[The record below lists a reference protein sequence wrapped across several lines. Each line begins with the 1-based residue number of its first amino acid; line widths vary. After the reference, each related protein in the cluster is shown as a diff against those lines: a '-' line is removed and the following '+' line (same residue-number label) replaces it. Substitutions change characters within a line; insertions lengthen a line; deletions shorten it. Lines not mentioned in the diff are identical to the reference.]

1 MATRPKISTSCPIQ
15 PHNAFETFNADYS
28 CDAESLISLPVAE
41 TDNEDAPLVFIC
53 EKCKLLVGDSLSWE
67 GSDDEQNHIHLKRV
81 TNNVLVSK
89 GTRLH
94 QVGKGVPCVIVDL
107 VCRGCQSVL
116 GMMYK
121 STPKSMD
128 HKRFTHCFIV
138 AKIDS
143 YMLGSGSQMCLEEPP
158 GQQPVTLEFRE
169 DVERLLVRM
178 KMMAVS
184 MAHQVDELERPVKN
198 DA

>member
-1 MATRPKISTSCPIQ
+1 MATRPKISAGCPTQ
-15 PHNAFETFNADYS
+15 LNNAFETFSADYS
-28 CDAESLISLPVAE
+28 CDEESLTSLPVAE
-41 TDNEDAPLVFIC
+41 SENDDAPLVFIC
-53 EKCKLLVGDSLSWE
+53 EKCKLLVGDSFSWE

-81 TNNVLVSK
+81 TNNVLLSK
-89 GTRLH
+89 DTRLH

-128 HKRFTHCFIV
+128 HKRFTFCFSV

-143 YMLGSGSQMCLEEPP
+143 YVLGSANQMLLEEGP

-169 DVERLLVRM
+169 DVERLLTRM
-178 KMMAVS
+178 KMMVVA
-184 MAHQVDELERPVKN
+184 MARQVEELERPVKD